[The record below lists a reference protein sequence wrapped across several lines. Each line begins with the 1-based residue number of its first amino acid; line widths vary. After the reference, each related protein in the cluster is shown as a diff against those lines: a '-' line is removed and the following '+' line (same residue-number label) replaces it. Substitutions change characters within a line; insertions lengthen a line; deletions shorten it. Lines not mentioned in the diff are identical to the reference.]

1 LLDGVGIRSFDYCAD
16 KRLAPARSMPKNKT
30 LKVVAG
36 IAASFTALV
45 GTIIFLLAAKVI
57 SAEMAMLMLVALLA
71 MYIGCGILIAAYR
84 FMGRL
89 D

>member
-1 LLDGVGIRSFDYCAD
+1 MPRS
-16 KRLAPARSMPKNKT
+16 RT

-45 GTIIFLLAAKVI
+45 GAIILLLEMKII
-57 SAEMAMLMLVALLA
+57 SVEMAKLMLVALLA
-71 MYIGCGILIAAYR
+71 MYVGFGILIAIYR
-84 FMGRL
+84 LIARL